1 MAVLRNLAFELS
13 GAQLGITVSSL
24 LLGFVAE
31 LLIAPALADP
41 LGGLG
46 LLPQPG
52 AALAAVSVG
61 VLVFLSFAQ
70 MIAGELVPKNFAI
83 ARPLQMTLLL
93 APLLGASNR
102 LARPLVNT
110 LNQVANSF
118 IRLAGLEPADELSG
132 VRTSADLLRAIHWSS
147 LSGVLPSSTSRLAQA
162 VIAFD
167 SIKARDVL
175 TPRSNVVF
183 LSHDATM
190 AELAQTASQHGID
203 RVPVLDGASDELL
216 GVVNARALLS
226 IARGDLASIPIR
238 LYLQPALT
246 VPIAAPL
253 YSVLLNMRAQQ
264 NPLAIA
270 VDEHGVMA
278 GVLSIEDVLL
288 PLLAGRAKAAPGQL
302 TRRAVIVDG
311 SATASDC
318 QLEIGFDLPVGPY
331 ETLAGFLL
339 MGFQRIPTAGDVL
352 EHQGWHFEV
361 LATDGMRI
369 TRVLANRPRQSP

>member
-52 AALAAVSVG
+52 AALVAVSVG

-102 LARPLVNT
+102 LARPLVNS

-147 LSGVLPSSTSRLAQA
+147 LSGGPAVEHLALGPSS
-162 VIAFD
+162 
-167 SIKARDVL
+167 
-175 TPRSNVVF
+175 
-183 LSHDATM
+183 
-190 AELAQTASQHGID
+190 D
-203 RVPVLDGASDELL
+203 RV
-216 GVVNARALLS
+216 
-226 IARGDLASIPIR
+226 
-238 LYLQPALT
+238 
-246 VPIAAPL
+246 
-253 YSVLLNMRAQQ
+253 
-264 NPLAIA
+264 
-270 VDEHGVMA
+270 
-278 GVLSIEDVLL
+278 
-288 PLLAGRAKAAPGQL
+288 
-302 TRRAVIVDG
+302 
-311 SATASDC
+311 
-318 QLEIGFDLPVGPY
+318 
-331 ETLAGFLL
+331 
-339 MGFQRIPTAGDVL
+339 
-352 EHQGWHFEV
+352 
-361 LATDGMRI
+361 
-369 TRVLANRPRQSP
+369 